1 MKAEPGPVARSVA
14 AAARAKLARVCG
26 STSGFTV
33 TELVATAGIIATM
46 AAMATLVMPGAL
58 TSARADGGSARLTAV
73 LRVAREQAI
82 TQRRTVRITFTP
94 PNRIVVT
101 RVEVP
106 GPATTV
112 LSDANLEEGM
122 AFQLFPGVPDTPD
135 AFGRASATSFGT
147 ATTLAFTSEGSF
159 VDQNGDPVNGTV
171 FLGRANQ
178 PTSARAVTV
187 FGPTALVRNWRWN
200 GGQWTR

>member
-1 MKAEPGPVARSVA
+1 MKAELGPLAGRGGTAGNARPANLYRSA
-14 AAARAKLARVCG
+14 
-26 STSGFTV
+26 SGFTV

-46 AAMATLVMPGAL
+46 AAMATMVMPGAL
-58 TSARADGGSARLTAV
+58 TSARADGGSARLISE

-82 TQRRTVRITFTP
+82 TQRRTVQVLFTA
-94 PNRIVVT
+94 PNRLVVR

-106 GPATTV
+106 GPGTTV
-112 LSDANLEEGM
+112 LSDIVLEEGM
-122 AFQLFPGVPDTPD
+122 TFLLFSGVPDTPD

-147 ATTLAFTSEGSF
+147 ATRMAFTSEGSF

-171 FLGRANQ
+171 FLGRPNQ
-178 PTSARAVTV
+178 PTSARAITV

-200 GGQWTR
+200 GSGWTR

>member
-1 MKAEPGPVARSVA
+1 MSE
-14 AAARAKLARVCG
+14 
-26 STSGFTV
+26 
-33 TELVATAGIIATM
+33 
-46 AAMATLVMPGAL
+46 
-58 TSARADGGSARLTAV
+58 

-82 TQRRTVRITFTP
+82 AQRRTVQVVFAA
-94 PNRIVVT
+94 PNRLVVR

-106 GPATTV
+106 GPGTTV
-112 LSDANLEEGM
+112 LSDVRLDEGM
-122 AFQLFPGVPDTPD
+122 AFQLFQGIPDTPD

-159 VDQNGDPVNGTV
+159 VDQNGDPVNGTA
-171 FLGRANQ
+171 FLGRPNQ

-200 GGQWTR
+200 GSQWTR

>member
-1 MKAEPGPVARSVA
+1 MNAEPGRSA
-14 AAARAKLARVCG
+14 PRTGRTRRPRLAHRCG
-26 STSGFTV
+26 SASGFTV

-46 AAMATLVMPGAL
+46 AAMATMVMPGAL
-58 TSARADGGSARLTAV
+58 TSARADGGSARLISE

-82 TQRRTVRITFTP
+82 TQRRTVQVLFTT
-94 PNRIVVT
+94 PNRLVVR

-106 GPATTV
+106 GPGTTV
-112 LSDANLEEGM
+112 LSNIQLEEGM
-122 AFQLFPGVPDTPD
+122 TFLLFAGLPDTPD

-159 VDQNGDPVNGTV
+159 VDQNGDPVNGTI
-171 FLGRANQ
+171 FLGRPNQ
-178 PTSARAVTV
+178 PTSARAITV

-200 GGQWTR
+200 GSRWTR